1 MNTFELHP
9 RLQQDCLSVG
19 RFALSQVLMMNDSQ
33 YPWFIL
39 VPQRGD
45 ISEIYQ
51 LEENDRQQLMAESC
65 LLAEK
70 LVQIYQPDKLNI
82 AAIGNLVPQLHVH
95 HVARYKTDK
104 AWPGP
109 IWGKFSPLPF
119 DEQKAQAQIA
129 RLQEQLQGHLLSD

>member
-9 RLQQDCLSVG
+9 RLRQDCFSVG
-19 RFALSQVLMMNDSQ
+19 RFALSQILMMNDSQ

-39 VPQRGD
+39 VPQRND

-51 LEENDRQQLMAESC
+51 LDENDRRQLMTESC
-65 LLAEK
+65 LLAKQLME
-70 LVQIYQPDKLNI
+70 IYQADKLNI

-95 HVARYKTDK
+95 HVARYKADK

-129 RLQEQLQGHLLSD
+129 RLQERLREHLI